1 MYQSIN
7 IFPTTL
13 YVGDLDNH
21 KEYKDKFYKV
31 YSKFDYED
39 DNWHNTTSEN
49 SGNPLIHLE
58 ESLEPLFIDIVSHV
72 ENYIY
77 KVLKYKKIFDIIIT
91 KTWLS
96 RARRETDEINWHI
109 HSTSHISFVYY
120 VNVPPNS
127 HCLEVENTMSM
138 NDLFKGMLVQDDNP
152 DRTMVQQYN
161 PLNAETFYIKPPEGS
176 VAIFPSMMQHHTRFN
191 GGEFEG
197 ERLAIVGDITLMLK
211 EDQLHYS
218 MGYIDNKYW
227 KKY

>member
-58 ESLEPLFIDIVSHV
+58 ESLEPLFTDIVSHV

-77 KVLKYKKIFDIIIT
+77 EVLKYKKIFDIIIT

-96 RARRETDEINWHI
+96 RAKSASDSLKWHN
-109 HSTSHISFVYY
+109 HSTSHISFSYY
-120 VNVPPNS
+120 LNTPKNS
-127 HCLEVENTMSM
+127 HAIKFLNPSNTNS
-138 NDLFKGMLVQDDNP
+138 LFAG
-152 DRTMVQQYN
+152 
-161 PLNAETFYIKPPEGS
+161 LNTSDYKHNKIIG
-176 VAIFPSMMQHHTRFN
+176 VN
-191 GGEFEG
+191 
-197 ERLAIVGDITLMLK
+197 ITL
-211 EDQLHYS
+211 
-218 MGYIDNKYW
+218 
-227 KKY
+227 

>member
-77 KVLKYKKIFDIIIT
+77 EVLKYKKIFDIIIT

-96 RARRETDEINWHI
+96 RAKSASDSLKWHN
-109 HSTSHISFVYY
+109 HSTSHISFSYY
-120 VNVPPNS
+120 LNTPKNS
-127 HCLEVENTMSM
+127 HAIKFLNPSNTNSLFAGLNTSDYKHGIQEFNEVNSS
-138 NDLFKGMLVQDDNP
+138 
-152 DRTMVQQYN
+152 
-161 PLNAETFYIKPPEGS
+161 TFFLHPKEGN
-176 VAIFPSMMQHHTRFN
+176 IILFPSSIRHCTDSQ
-191 GGEFEG
+191 GDSFEG
-197 ERLAIVGDITLMLK
+197 ERLAIVGDITLIYKPEIL
-211 EDQLHYS
+211 DYS
-218 MGYIDNKYW
+218 QGYINSKYW
-227 KKY
+227 KMFK